1 MVVSSKATT
10 FSISGNNNLLGYEEE
25 LLQKKTPI
33 YSDQISEMELPKE
46 FDLPGEENGELWGWN
61 FCNDDRQIIVSVLAG
76 ESRKFSKK
84 DIPILKLVS
93 ETLESKLLELCLFKE
108 LDHKTET
115 INRIIEDQK
124 AIIELRTSEIEQK
137 NKTLLGISVLNA
149 HNIREPLSRIMGL
162 TSLFEIETSQG
173 IIEEIVPKMKISAAD
188 LDNALRSVIEKATAD
203 LIDLKA

>member
-46 FDLPGEENGELWGWN
+46 FNLPGEENGELWGWN